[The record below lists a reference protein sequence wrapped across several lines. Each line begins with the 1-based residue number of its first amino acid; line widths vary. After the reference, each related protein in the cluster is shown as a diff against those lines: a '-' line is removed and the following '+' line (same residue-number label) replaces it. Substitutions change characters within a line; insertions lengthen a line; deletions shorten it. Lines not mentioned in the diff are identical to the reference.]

1 MARRAEK
8 NGESEST
15 RTLNYKFH
23 EMKETRT
30 KAAGLIN
37 KSTRGE
43 IFKLKVISTSSK
55 TYDYNTEENYPIS
68 DVLRTV

>member
-43 IFKLKVISTSSK
+43 IFKLKVISTPSK
-55 TYDYNTEENYPIS
+55 TYKSVIILKKTTQL
-68 DVLRTV
+68 VMF